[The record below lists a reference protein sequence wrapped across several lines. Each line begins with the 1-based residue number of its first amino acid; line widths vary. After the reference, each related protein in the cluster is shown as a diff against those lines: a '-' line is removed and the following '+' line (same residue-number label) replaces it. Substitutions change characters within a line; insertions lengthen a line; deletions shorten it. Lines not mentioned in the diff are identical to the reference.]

1 MTHKQPGTILR
12 LLALL
17 LSFLLL
23 AAACGGDDDETTA
36 AEIGD
41 GGDMAE
47 TDDNTSDGDD
57 MAEDEPATG
66 DNASDDGDDMAE
78 TSDSDGDGDD
88 VAESADNDS
97 DDGGPEPEPEPRTAS
112 WRGVTE
118 DTITVGVSMLN
129 FDLLKELNLSPAGW
143 GDQQGV
149 WEALIADLNAKGGI
163 NGRNVEAVYEFYSP
177 IDPVDAER
185 VCTALTEDN
194 ETFAVLGGFVG
205 PLAGTADPCITGL
218 NETILVGGEIN
229 ADELEQSR
237 APWYHTEPTVEST
250 TENLI
255 GLLVSTGRLT
265 DGMPVYV
272 IAGRAAE
279 ATVDGVVEALEARG
293 AEVVGRSIIEANDGE
308 TLAQNQ
314 QLEVIL
320 ERFQESG
327 AQAIMINGT
336 PSATIRGIG
345 LAGLNGEFHVWSN
358 NPGGLNNL
366 GETITDKS
374 IADGVLTSGGPTD
387 SEIYADPL
395 YQSACN
401 DVIAAALPEADLRQ
415 PTEYGEE
422 EENWF
427 NSTRR
432 ACRHLALFVEIA
444 TAAGANLTHDSF
456 RAAAESL
463 SDFNLPGGASSLSAT
478 KFGARDLFR
487 LAAYD
492 HTEGD
497 GATVPVTDLIDIFP

>member
-1 MTHKQPGTILR
+1 MTRKRPNTTLR
-12 LLALL
+12 LLALF

-23 AAACGGDDDETTA
+23 AAACGGDDGDD
-36 AEIGD
+36 AEPVAGDDGDMADDGDDGDDGDMADDGDDGDDGDMADDGD
-41 GGDMAE
+41 GGD
-47 TDDNTSDGDD
+47 DGD
-57 MAEDEPATG
+57 MA
-66 DNASDDGDDMAE
+66 DDGDE
-78 TSDSDGDGDD
+78 
-88 VAESADNDS
+88 
-97 DDGGPEPEPEPRTAS
+97 PEPEPEPRTAS

-118 DTITVGVSMLN
+118 DTITVGVSMLD

-143 GDQQGV
+143 GDQQGI
-149 WEALIADLNAKGGI
+149 WEALIANLNANGGI
-163 NGRNVEAVYEFYSP
+163 NGRTVEAVYEFYSP
-177 IDPVDAER
+177 INPVDAER

-194 ETFAVLGGFVG
+194 EVFAVLGGFVG

-229 ADELEQSR
+229 AAELEQSS
-237 APWYHTEPTVEST
+237 APWYHPEPTVEAAT
-250 TENLI
+250 DNLL
-255 GLLVSTGRLT
+255 GLLRQTGRLT
-265 DGMPVYV
+265 EGMPVYV

-279 ATVDGVVEALEARG
+279 GTMDSVIAALEAQS
-293 AEVVGRSIIEANDGE
+293 ADVVGSSIIEANDGE

-320 ERFQESG
+320 ERFQQSG
-327 AQAIMINGT
+327 AEAIMINGN
-336 PSATIRGIG
+336 PAATIRGIG
-345 LAGLNGEFHVWSN
+345 LAGLNGTIPVWN
-358 NPGGLNNL
+358 NNSGGLNNL

-401 DVIAAALPEADLRQ
+401 DVIAAAIPEADLRE
-415 PTEYGEE
+415 PTEYQTE

-444 TAAGANLTHDSF
+444 TAAGVNLTHESF
-456 RAAAESL
+456 KAAADSL
-463 SDFNLPGGASSLSAT
+463 DDFALPGGASSLSAT

-487 LAAYD
+487 LAGFD

-497 GATVPVTDLIDIFP
+497 GGTVPVTDLIDIFP

>member
-1 MTHKQPGTILR
+1 MTRKRPRTILR

-23 AAACGGDDDETTA
+23 AAACGGDDDDDEPATGDDGNDMAETD
-36 AEIGD
+36 GD
-41 GGDMAE
+41 DGDMAE
-47 TDDNTSDGDD
+47 TDDGDDGDDGETDDD
-57 MAEDEPATG
+57 MAED
-66 DNASDDGDDMAE
+66 DDGDDG
-78 TSDSDGDGDD
+78 DDGD
-88 VAESADNDS
+88 E
-97 DDGGPEPEPEPRTAS
+97 PEPEPEPRTAS

-118 DTITVGVSMLN
+118 DTITIGVSMLN
-129 FDLLKELNLSPAGW
+129 FDLLKEINLSPAGW
-143 GDQQGV
+143 GDQQGI
-149 WEALIADLNAKGGI
+149 WEALVANLNANGGI
-163 NGRNVEAVYEFYSP
+163 NGRTVEAVYEFYSP

-205 PLAGTADPCITGL
+205 PLAGTADPCVAGL
-218 NETILVGGEIN
+218 NDTILIGGEIN
-229 ADELEQSR
+229 AAELAQTS
-237 APWYHTEPTVEST
+237 APWYHTEPTVEAS
-250 TENLI
+250 TENLL
-255 GLLVSTGRLT
+255 GLLVETGRLT
-265 DGMPVYV
+265 EGMPVYV

-279 ATVDGVVEALEARG
+279 ATVDGVIEALEARG

-327 AQAIMINGT
+327 AEAIMIPGN
-336 PSATIRGIG
+336 PAATIRGIG
-345 LAGLNGEFHVWSN
+345 LAGLNGTIPVWTN
-358 NPGGLNNL
+358 NAGGLNNL

-374 IADGVLTSGGPTD
+374 IADGVLTALGPTD
-387 SEIYADPL
+387 NEIYADPL

-401 DVIAAALPEADLRQ
+401 DVIAAALPDADLRQ
-415 PTEYGEE
+415 PTDYQTE

-444 TAAGANLTHDSF
+444 TATGVNLTHDSF

-463 SDFNLPGGASSLSAT
+463 SDFTLPGGASSLSAT
-478 KFGARDLFR
+478 KLGARDLFR
-487 LAAYD
+487 LGAFD

-497 GATVPVTDLIDIFP
+497 GAAVPVTDLIDIFP